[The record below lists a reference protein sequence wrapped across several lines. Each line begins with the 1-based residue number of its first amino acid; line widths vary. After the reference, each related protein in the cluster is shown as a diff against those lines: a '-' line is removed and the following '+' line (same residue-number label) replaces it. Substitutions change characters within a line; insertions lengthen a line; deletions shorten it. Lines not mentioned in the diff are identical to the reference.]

1 MKDTRESL
9 VASMIWRDTP
19 HPAERQGARAREWG
33 ASKLPAKAKISPAE
47 AVRLM
52 DDLTTI
58 VARAAAL
65 ISALSPATVEQ
76 RTKDD
81 QSPVTAADEASE
93 AAILEGLTRLMP
105 GMRVISEESAVPQT
119 PALIEGSFFIVD
131 PLDGTKE
138 FLKGSDEFAVL
149 LGIVT
154 DGVPIAGIVA
164 GPNRGQVWR
173 GVVGH
178 GAERLRLLPDG
189 ADQAQPIHA
198 RPWPGESAIAMVSR
212 SHYDPKTDA
221 FLKPFG
227 AIQHD
232 SCGSAL
238 KFALIAEGSAD
249 IYPRLGTTCEW
260 DVAAGHALIA
270 AAGGTVLSPEG
281 GPLHFGHADRNF
293 RLPAFVAWGDP
304 AKAAAMKS

>member
-1 MKDTRESL
+1 
-9 VASMIWRDTP
+9 
-19 HPAERQGARAREWG
+19 
-33 ASKLPAKAKISPAE
+33 
-47 AVRLM
+47 M
-52 DDLTTI
+52 DDLTQI
-58 VARAAAL
+58 VARACTL
-65 ISALSPATVEQ
+65 IGALSPATVAR

-81 QSPVTAADEASE
+81 QSPVSAADEASE
-93 AAILEGLTRLMP
+93 AAILEGLTRFMP
-105 GMRVISEESAVPQT
+105 EVRVISEESAVPR
-119 PALIEGSFFIVD
+119 AEGVLAGSFFIVD

-138 FLKGSDEFAVL
+138 FLAGTDEFAVL

-164 GPNRGQVWR
+164 GPTRGRVWR

-178 GAERLRLLPDG
+178 GAERLQLLPDG
-189 ADQAQPIHA
+189 AEDAQPIHA
-198 RPWPGESAIAMVSR
+198 RSWPGASAVAMVSR
-212 SHYDPKTDA
+212 SHYDPKTDT

-227 AIQHD
+227 PIQHE

-249 IYPRLGTTCEW
+249 VYPRLGTTCEW
-260 DVAAGHALIA
+260 DVAAGHALVT

-281 GPLHFGHADRNF
+281 KALSFGRSDRNF

-304 AKAAAMKS
+304 TKAASMRR

>member
-1 MKDTRESL
+1 
-9 VASMIWRDTP
+9 
-19 HPAERQGARAREWG
+19 
-33 ASKLPAKAKISPAE
+33 LPANSAISPAN
-47 AVRLM
+47 AVELM
-52 DDLTTI
+52 DELTRI
-58 VARAAAL
+58 AARACAR
-65 ISALSPATVEQ
+65 IRPLSPATVA
-76 RTKDD
+76 RRVKDD

-93 AAILEGLTRLMP
+93 AAILEGLARLMP
-105 GMRVISEESAVPQT
+105 ETPVISEESAVPKA
-119 PALIEGSFFIVD
+119 PAQIPGSFFIVD

-149 LGIVT
+149 IGIVT

-164 GPNRGQVWR
+164 GPNRRQVWR

-178 GAERLRLLPDG
+178 GAERLRLTDDG
-189 ADQAQPIHA
+189 AEANEPIRA
-198 RPWPGESAIAMVSR
+198 RPWPGPSAVALVSR
-212 SHYDPKTDA
+212 SHYDAKTDA

-227 AIQHD
+227 PIEHE

-249 IYPRLGTTCEW
+249 VYPRLGTTCEW
-260 DVAAGHALIA
+260 DVAAGLAVVT

-281 GPLHFGHADRNF
+281 EALRFGHADRNF

-304 AKAAAMKS
+304 AKAAAMKG

>member
-1 MKDTRESL
+1 M
-9 VASMIWRDTP
+9 
-19 HPAERQGARAREWG
+19 
-33 ASKLPAKAKISPAE
+33 AKISPAD

-52 DDLTTI
+52 DDLTQI

-65 ISALSPATVEQ
+65 IAALSPATVS
-76 RTKDD
+76 RRAKDD

-93 AAILEGLTRLMP
+93 AAILNGLARLMP
-105 GMRVISEESAVPQT
+105 EVPVISEESAVPQA
-119 PALIEGSFFIVD
+119 PHLIEGSFFIVD

-138 FLKGSDEFAVL
+138 FLSGSDEFAVL

-164 GPNRGQVWR
+164 GPTRGQVWR

-178 GAERLRLLPDG
+178 GAERLRLKPAG
-189 ADQAQPIHA
+189 ADQPRPIKA
-198 RPWPGESAIAMVSR
+198 RRWPGASAVAMVSR

-227 AIQHD
+227 AITHE

-249 IYPRLGTTCEW
+249 VYPRLGTTCEW
-260 DVAAGHALIA
+260 DVAAGHALVT
-270 AAGGTVLSPEG
+270 AAGGTVLTPEG
-281 GPLHFGHADRNF
+281 AALAYGHADRNF

-304 AKAAAMKS
+304 AKAAAMHP

>member
-1 MKDTRESL
+1 M
-9 VASMIWRDTP
+9 
-19 HPAERQGARAREWG
+19 PANAT
-33 ASKLPAKAKISPAE
+33 ISPAE

-52 DDLTTI
+52 DDLTRI
-58 VARAAAL
+58 VARAATAVR
-65 ISALSPATVEQ
+65 AHSPATVAR

-81 QSPVTAADEASE
+81 SSPVTAADEASE
-93 AAILEGLTRLMP
+93 ATILEGLARLVPEMP
-105 GMRVISEESAVPQT
+105 VISEESAVPQ
-119 PALIEGSFFIVD
+119 AKGVIGGSFFIVD

-138 FLKGSDEFAVL
+138 FLAGTDEFAVL
-149 LGIVT
+149 LALVT
-154 DGVPIAGIVA
+154 DGAPIAGVVA
-164 GPNRGQVWR
+164 GPNRGRVWR

-178 GAERLRLLPDG
+178 GAERLRLLPEG
-189 ADQAQPIHA
+189 ADEPQPIQA
-198 RPWPGESAIAMVSR
+198 RSWPGADAVAMVSR

-227 AIQHD
+227 PIKHD

-260 DVAAGHALIA
+260 DVAAGHALIT

-281 GPLHFGHADRNF
+281 EALSFGRADNNF

-304 AKAAAMKS
+304 AKAAAMRP

>member
-1 MKDTRESL
+1 LSANST
-9 VASMIWRDTP
+9 
-19 HPAERQGARAREWG
+19 
-33 ASKLPAKAKISPAE
+33 ISPAD

-52 DDLTTI
+52 DDLTQI
-58 VARAAAL
+58 VARASAL
-65 ISALSPATVEQ
+65 ISALSPTTVA
-76 RTKDD
+76 RRVKDD

-93 AAILEGLTRLMP
+93 AAILEGLTRFMP
-105 GMRVISEESAVPQT
+105 AVPVISEESAVPQGEGVL
-119 PALIEGSFFIVD
+119 AGSFFIVD

-138 FLKGSDEFAVL
+138 FLAGTDEFAVL

-164 GPNRGQVWR
+164 GPNRGRVWR

-189 ADQAQPIHA
+189 AEDAQPIHA
-198 RPWPGESAIAMVSR
+198 RPWPGASAVAMVSR

-227 AIQHD
+227 TIQHE

-238 KFALIAEGSAD
+238 KFALIAEGNAD
-249 IYPRLGTTCEW
+249 VYPRLGTTCEW
-260 DVAAGHALIA
+260 DVAAGHALVT

-281 GPLHFGHADRNF
+281 TALSFGHADHNF

-304 AKAAAMKS
+304 AKAASMRR

>member
-1 MKDTRESL
+1 M
-9 VASMIWRDTP
+9 
-19 HPAERQGARAREWG
+19 
-33 ASKLPAKAKISPAE
+33 PAKSAISPAD
-47 AVRLM
+47 AVGLM
-52 DDLTTI
+52 DELTRI
-58 VARAAAL
+58 AARACAR
-65 ISALSPATVEQ
+65 IRPLSPATVT
-76 RTKDD
+76 RRVKDD

-93 AAILEGLTRLMP
+93 AAILEGLARLMP
-105 GMRVISEESAVPQT
+105 DVPVISEESAVPQT
-119 PALIEGSFFIVD
+119 PARIEGSFFIVD

-149 LGIVT
+149 IGIVT

-164 GPNRGQVWR
+164 GPNRGLVWR

-178 GAERLRLLPDG
+178 GAERLRLTDDG
-189 ADQAQPIHA
+189 AEEGEPIRA
-198 RPWPGESAIAMVSR
+198 RLWPGPSAVALVSR
-212 SHYDPKTDA
+212 SHYDAKTDA

-227 AIQHD
+227 PIEHE

-238 KFALIAEGSAD
+238 KFALVAEGSAD

-260 DVAAGHALIA
+260 DVAAGLAVIA

-281 GPLHFGHADRNF
+281 EALEFGHADRNF

-304 AKAAAMKS
+304 AKAAAMKPGA

>member
-1 MKDTRESL
+1 
-9 VASMIWRDTP
+9 
-19 HPAERQGARAREWG
+19 
-33 ASKLPAKAKISPAE
+33 
-47 AVRLM
+47 M
-52 DDLTTI
+52 DDLTQI
-58 VARAAAL
+58 VARASTL
-65 ISALSPATVEQ
+65 IGALSPATVAR

-93 AAILEGLTRLMP
+93 AAILDGLMRLMP
-105 GMRVISEESAVPQT
+105 EVPVISEESAVPQ
-119 PALIEGSFFIVD
+119 AQGVLAGSFFIVD

-138 FLKGSDEFAVL
+138 FLAGTDEFAVL

-164 GPNRGQVWR
+164 GPNRGRVWR

-178 GAERLRLLPDG
+178 GAERLRLKPDG
-189 ADQAQPIHA
+189 ADEAQSIHA
-198 RPWPGESAIAMVSR
+198 RSWPGPSAVAMVSR
-212 SHYDPKTDA
+212 SHYDSKTDA

-227 AIQHD
+227 AITHQ

-238 KFALIAEGSAD
+238 KFALIAEGHAD
-249 IYPRLGTTCEW
+249 VYPRLGTTCEW
-260 DVAAGHALIA
+260 DVAAGHALVT

-281 GPLHFGHADRNF
+281 KALSFGRADRNF

-304 AKAAAMKS
+304 AKAASMCR

>member
-1 MKDTRESL
+1 M
-9 VASMIWRDTP
+9 
-19 HPAERQGARAREWG
+19 PATTKIA
-33 ASKLPAKAKISPAE
+33 PAD

-52 DDLTTI
+52 DDLTQI
-58 VARAAAL
+58 VARAAAR
-65 ISALSPATVEQ
+65 ISALSPATVE
-76 RTKDD
+76 RRLKDD
-81 QSPVTAADEASE
+81 ESPVTAADHASE
-93 AAILEGLTRLMP
+93 AAILEGLARLMP
-105 GMRVISEESAVPQT
+105 EVPVVSEESAVPQA
-119 PALIEGSFFIVD
+119 PAVIEGSFFIVD

-138 FLKGSDEFAVL
+138 FLKGTDEFAVL

-164 GPNRGQVWR
+164 GPNRRLVWR

-189 ADQAQPIHA
+189 ANEPQPIRT
-198 RPWPGESAIAMVSR
+198 RPWPGASAVAMVSR

-227 AIQHD
+227 PIEHD

-249 IYPRLGTTCEW
+249 VYPRLGTTCEW

-281 GPLHFGHADRNF
+281 EAIEFGHVDRNF

-304 AKAAAMKS
+304 AKAAAHKPSA